1 MGQLRLVAPEFV
13 RIQLHLTPEGC
24 DLEVWEADD
33 DRYLSRAAHAVLY
46 PSCSV
51 GEALD
56 IIASTLDCLGLPDP
70 F

>member
-1 MGQLRLVAPEFV
+1 MPQLRLVAPQFV
-13 RIQLHLTPEGC
+13 RFELHLVPDGI
-24 DLEVWEADD
+24 DLQVWEVDD
-33 DRYLSRAAHAVLY
+33 HRYISSLEHCTSY

-56 IIASTLDCLGLPDP
+56 VLAAVLDSLGLPDP